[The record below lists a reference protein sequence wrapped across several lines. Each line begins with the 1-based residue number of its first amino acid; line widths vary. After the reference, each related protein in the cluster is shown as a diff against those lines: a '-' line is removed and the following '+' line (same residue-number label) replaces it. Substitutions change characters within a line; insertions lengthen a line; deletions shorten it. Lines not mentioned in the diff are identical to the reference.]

1 MSITV
6 QYKLD
11 DSEIVSAIKHITS
24 IKQRQAS
31 LFGYYGGS
39 AALLLLSGIQLLQG
53 AGIVLAAFAVGVF
66 ALWPVRLRRILEV
79 FRPLMALQT
88 KVTVDGNGWQFE
100 DAARAA
106 TWKWSA
112 FQKLM
117 TTDEFWLLFVAP
129 RTALI
134 VPKRPFTAE
143 QRTEVEAL
151 IAKC

>member
-1 MSITV
+1 MSITA
-6 QYKLD
+6 QYKLND
-11 DSEIVSAIKHITS
+11 PEVVSAIKHVTA

-39 AALLLLSGIQLLQG
+39 AALLLLSGIRLLQG

-66 ALWPVRLRRILEV
+66 ALWPVRLRRTLEI
-79 FRPLMALQT
+79 FRPLATLQT
-88 KVTVDGNGWQFE
+88 KVTVDSNGWRFE
-100 DAARAA
+100 DAARTA

-112 FQKLM
+112 FQKSV

-134 VPKRPFTAE
+134 VPKRAFTLE